1 MKLQLFLNIIIFD
14 QFSKYLINQN
24 ITNNSFYDFLPFIKI
39 INIKNSGIS
48 FGLFANVFSPIIFKL
63 VIGCIIF
70 FLILWFFN
78 SKNNLEKWGLI
89 TVLGGAFGN
98 FIDRI
103 IFNEVTDFI
112 FFYYNDYFWPA
123 FNIADISISV
133 GVILMI
139 FATYN
144 NYIDSVK
151 RNNE

>member
-1 MKLQLFLNIIIFD
+1 M
-14 QFSKYLINQN
+14 
-24 ITNNSFYDFLPFIKI
+24 
-39 INIKNSGIS
+39 
-48 FGLFANVFSPIIFKL
+48 

>member
-1 MKLQLFLNIIIFD
+1 MKLQLFLTIIIID

-48 FGLFANVFSPIIFKL
+48 FGFFAGVFAPIIFKL

-112 FFYYNDYFWPA
+112 FFYYNDYYWPA

-144 NYIDSVK
+144 NYIDGVK